1 MFCLC
6 DVPCFFFFL
15 FIRSFFGFV
24 CLMFVVFGFVCSL
37 LFLFLCFVLCFDVC
51 CFCFVL
57 CFVVLFV
64 CMIIVLYF
72 CFVFFA
78 QKTFK
83 DEELLPL
90 QLVLKKLD
98 LISELRE
105 R

>member
-1 MFCLC
+1 M
-6 DVPCFFFFL
+6 VPIL
-15 FIRSFFGFV
+15 KNIFILNTKCAPFSF
-24 CLMFVVFGFVCSL
+24 
-37 LFLFLCFVLCFDVC
+37 
-51 CFCFVL
+51 
-57 CFVVLFV
+57 
-64 CMIIVLYF
+64 
-72 CFVFFA
+72 

>member
-1 MFCLC
+1 MSLALSVGTQMVSDGDHDTIC
-6 DVPCFFFFL
+6 VPWNL
-15 FIRSFFGFV
+15 TTTKVTYFV
-24 CLMFVVFGFVCSL
+24 C
-37 LFLFLCFVLCFDVC
+37 
-51 CFCFVL
+51 
-57 CFVVLFV
+57 
-64 CMIIVLYF
+64 
-72 CFVFFA
+72 A